1 MTNRSIHRLFPI
13 QDDETWSYYTRQRDC
28 FWVAAELDLGHESKS
43 MELLKDTEQR
53 VLLHILAFFASSDAL
68 VTESLV
74 LSLYEDAP
82 NQEARMFYSMQMAI
96 EAVHTETY
104 NLLLDTLVKND
115 EQKDVLFDAAVQMP
129 SVATKAKWFNEN
141 AVGSY
146 PKRLFVQAIVEGIHF
161 SASFAFIF
169 WIKNRFGGH
178 FNGLTLSNEFIARDE
193 GLHRDFSL
201 MLYRTKTSGLTQGT
215 ANALVMDAVDV
226 ESQFIVEAF
235 NGNGL
240 LGLSHE
246 SLIAYVKYTANHLMI
261 TAGHDKIYNVKNQF
275 DWMETISLE
284 GKTNFFEK
292 RVSEYKKPSMEDQIF
307 STDADF

>member
-1 MTNRSIHRLFPI
+1 MTTRSIHRLFPI
-13 QDDETWSYYTRQRDC
+13 QDDESWSYYAKQRDC
-28 FWVAAELDLGHESKS
+28 FWVAAEIDLGYDVKG
-43 MELLKDTEQR
+43 MDLLKDTEQR

-68 VTESLV
+68 VTENLV
-74 LSLYEDAP
+74 MSLYEDAP

-96 EAVHTETY
+96 EAIHTETY
-104 NLLLDTLVKND
+104 NLLLDTLVKD
-115 EQKDVLFDAAVQMP
+115 HEQKDILFDAAVQMP
-129 SVATKAKWFNEN
+129 SVAKKARWFNEN
-141 AVGSY
+141 AIGSY

-201 MLYRTKTSGLTQGT
+201 MLYRTKTSGLSQDE
-215 ANALVMDAVDV
+215 ANALVKNAVSV

-246 SLIAYVKYTANHLMI
+246 SLIAYVKFTADHLMS
-261 TAGHDKIYNVKNQF
+261 TAGHDKIYGTKNPF
-275 DWMETISLE
+275 DWMEAISLE

-292 RVSEYKKPSMEDQIF
+292 RVSEYKKPTMEDQVF
-307 STDADF
+307 STDTEF